1 MDTWLGVCLGDLE
14 LSPSLDAA
22 SSCLGC
28 RQIVDAL
35 NSRTQSLG
43 TEFDDLVL
51 VATTGNVSESTKRK
65 KRGGRRLGQ
74 SDRGRPSDDA
84 VRELAHAYLEV
95 QSRYWPDRVRQGE
108 LPKST
113 DAVLDGMVAEFHR
126 RFSAE
131 SPFDDLTFDDGIA
144 IACSYSRYSSDNSN
158 PRSLAQQLRLQL
170 DRAATFRHFIPW
182 SLVFADAAITGTT
195 AARRGYEMAK
205 LALASDRL
213 PVTAL
218 FIDEIGRASRDQVEA
233 LTLGR
238 MIEKLNKRLVG
249 ASDGFDSQVVMSKL
263 QLSIFASLQE
273 WFIDQLRAKVIRGQD
288 DAFRRGANTGLPA
301 PGYKLETM
309 RDKNGR
315 EMFGA
320 DEMPIRKEV
329 IDEEEAKVI
338 LQVFIWFAIDLK
350 SPEWISNQLNLIR
363 FRGRVTWDGSRV
375 RQLLR
380 RRTYAGIKCFR
391 MTRQVRDRI
400 TGAVTVIK
408 IPKSKWKVKI
418 RRELKIISRALWKK
432 TKARLRFLRDV
443 YEKNLKHPPTRSTA
457 YPKTL
462 VRPVCDICEYEM
474 ILGRSGTFASF
485 VCHNGIHGKHG
496 CTARGY
502 KSVKHVED
510 SVLREVVSRLADS
523 KMADQITEQA
533 NRFLIEYADQPRPDL
548 KPLRSEIKSM
558 LHRQRKILAL
568 TENGKSKIGV
578 VRKRLKTIEKR
589 LQSLRRQLNAA
600 ETASVEPPTPITR
613 EAVVGNL
620 GRLRE
625 LLDQDVGAAAP
636 ILLELTGPVRITQL
650 RETGRRGWRWTAHFT
665 LNLVPVLAKIERQS
679 GLPNTS
685 IWEFLNTRGWTIQQM
700 VVVRV
705 GNPLKADLLAVEV
718 GRLLGSDVGSLPKM
732 SVNAVAVALCVPW
745 EDAKSALRRLESGEP
760 LPTTAAKCCDRPKR
774 IRSKAT
780 DVAGTDKLRQVVR
793 LRDQQKRTF
802 PKIAEELG
810 LKEWKVRQLYDL
822 GHPEKVAAA
831 VAARRCPDRGGYSH
845 LGPDKYKE
853 IRELLALG
861 IAPIEVAK
869 RAQVGA
875 STVYRE
881 LNRMKSISSA

>member
-1 MDTWLGVCLGDLE
+1 MCAKENKLGFENTGLGSD
-14 LSPSLDAA
+14 
-22 SSCLGC
+22 
-28 RQIVDAL
+28 
-35 NSRTQSLG
+35 TQSLG
-43 TEFDDLVL
+43 TEFDDLIL
-51 VATTGNVSESTKRK
+51 VATTGNVPESPKRK

-74 SDRGRPSDDA
+74 SDRGRPSNDA

-95 QSRYWPDRVRQGE
+95 QSRYWPERIRQGD

-205 LALASDRL
+205 IALESDKL
-213 PVTAL
+213 PVSAL
-218 FIDEIGRASRDQVEA
+218 HIDEIGRASRDQVEA

-238 MIEKLNKRLVG
+238 MIEKLNKRLIG
-249 ASDGFDSQVVMSKL
+249 ASDGFDSQAVMSKL

-273 WFIDQLRAKVIRGQD
+273 WYIDQLRAKVIRGQD

-309 RDKNGR
+309 RDKKGN
-315 EMFGA
+315 EIFGA
-320 DEMPIRKEV
+320 DGMPVKKEV

-350 SPEWISNQLNLIR
+350 SPEWIANQLNLIR

-408 IPKSKWKVKI
+408 IPRSKWKIQI
-418 RRELKIISRALWKK
+418 RRDLKIIPSSLWKK
-432 TKARLRFLRDV
+432 TKTRFRILRDV
-443 YEKNLKHPPTRSTA
+443 YKKNLKHPPNRSTT
-457 YPKTL
+457 YPTTL
-462 VRPVCDICEYEM
+462 VRPVCDTCGYEM

-496 CTARGY
+496 CSARGY

-510 SVLREVVSRLADS
+510 SVLREVVSRIADP
-523 KMADQITEQA
+523 KMADKITDQA
-533 NRFLIEYADQPRPDL
+533 NRFLLEYVDQPRTNL
-548 KPLRSEIKSM
+548 KPLRCEIKTM
-558 LHRQRKILAL
+558 LRRQRKILAL
-568 TENGKSKIGV
+568 TEKGKSKIGV
-578 VRKRLKTIEKR
+578 VRKRLKTIERR

-600 ETASVEPPTPITR
+600 ETANVEPPTPVTR
-613 EAVVGNL
+613 EVVVRYL

-625 LLDQDVGAAAP
+625 LLDQDVGAAAS

-650 RETGRRGWRWTAHFT
+650 RETGRRGSQWTAHFT

-679 GLPNTS
+679 DLPRTG
-685 IWEFLNTRGWTIQQM
+685 IWEFLNTRGWTIQQR
-700 VVVRV
+700 VVVKV
-705 GNPLKADLLAVEV
+705 DNPLAVDLLAKKVEELF
-718 GRLLGSDVGSLPKM
+718 GTKIGSGPKM
-732 SVNAVAVALCVPW
+732 SVNAIAAALSVPW
-745 EDAKSALRRLESGEP
+745 DLAKGALLRLESGVP
-760 LPTTAAKCCDRPKR
+760 LPNQVSKDCEAPEGAKKKTID
-774 IRSKAT
+774 AT
-780 DVAGTDKLRQVVR
+780 MRTMIERVVD
-793 LRDQQKRTF
+793 LRDREKRTF
-802 PKIAEELG
+802 PKIARVVG
-810 LKEWKVRQLYDL
+810 IKERKAREYYDL

-831 VAARRCPDRGGYSH
+831 VLARRCPDRGGYSH
-845 LGPDKYKE
+845 LGTDKFEE
-853 IRELLALG
+853 IRGLLARGLNP
-861 IAPIEVAK
+861 AEVAK
-869 RAQVGA
+869 RANVGV

-881 LNRMKSISSA
+881 SKRIKSAVDNSEMK